1 MTIRFAAK
9 EDIPG
14 LIRLLRQVGQ
24 VHHEIRPDIFRAGA
38 QKYDEAAL
46 SALLRDPN
54 RPVFAAMEGD
64 AMLGYAFC
72 IFQEVKQDGALADR
86 KNLYI
91 DDLCV
96 DEGVRG
102 KGVAKALYDAVLDW
116 AREQGCDAV
125 TLNVW
130 CGNDRAMAF
139 YEKCGLK
146 PQKVVME
153 TIL

>member
-24 VHHEIRPDIFRAGA
+24 VHHEIRPDIFREGA

-72 IFQEVKQDGALADR
+72 IWQEVKNDGALADR

-102 KGVAKALYDAVLDW
+102 KGVAKALYDAVLAW

>member
-102 KGVAKALYDAVLDW
+102 KGVAKALYDAVLVW

>member
-24 VHHEIRPDIFRAGA
+24 VHHEIRPDIFREGA

-102 KGVAKALYDAVLDW
+102 KGVAKALYDAVLAW